1 MAKKSLKDV
10 KLNNVAQVMGCV
22 MDWEPVSRI
31 EISERSGLAP
41 STVSQAIS
49 LLMKKGVVEET
60 KEGESTGGRKPILL
74 RIKPDYGC
82 VVTLAVKRDGVIASV
97 YDLCGQLLQTKELA
111 SKMLAG
117 NRLLD
122 VLCRYVKSIQ
132 KGEEGIP
139 ARITGVGLLCQ
150 DDIPEYDLM
159 TEFTTSL
166 SSDVL
171 RMETALAASCDVR
184 VKKELL
190 NRYSLDYY
198 LRTVDAEYKNY
209 AYINLGERIRASF
222 VLNKTLVKSADDT
235 VFDISSAVLTGNY
248 AGAESGASRS
258 IMLAQELALKKLSP
272 EILSEKL
279 SQVIKSALLF
289 FPVRDVFIGGQ
300 AEHLD
305 KIVEMVAQKFPLNPV
320 IRKLGAERKD
330 IGGVFAHQIWME
342 NYKYLVETF

>member
-82 VVTLAVKRDGVIASV
+82 VVTLAVKRDGVTASV

-132 KGEEGIP
+132 KGG
-139 ARITGVGLLCQ
+139 RRH
-150 DDIPEYDLM
+150 
-159 TEFTTSL
+159 
-166 SSDVL
+166 SSQNH
-171 RMETALAASCDVR
+171 RGGAALP
-184 VKKELL
+184 
-190 NRYSLDYY
+190 
-198 LRTVDAEYKNY
+198 
-209 AYINLGERIRASF
+209 G
-222 VLNKTLVKSADDT
+222 
-235 VFDISSAVLTGNY
+235 
-248 AGAESGASRS
+248 
-258 IMLAQELALKKLSP
+258 
-272 EILSEKL
+272 
-279 SQVIKSALLF
+279 
-289 FPVRDVFIGGQ
+289 
-300 AEHLD
+300 
-305 KIVEMVAQKFPLNPV
+305 
-320 IRKLGAERKD
+320 
-330 IGGVFAHQIWME
+330 
-342 NYKYLVETF
+342 

>member
-1 MAKKSLKDV
+1 
-10 KLNNVAQVMGCV
+10 
-22 MDWEPVSRI
+22 
-31 EISERSGLAP
+31 
-41 STVSQAIS
+41 
-49 LLMKKGVVEET
+49 
-60 KEGESTGGRKPILL
+60 
-74 RIKPDYGC
+74 
-82 VVTLAVKRDGVIASV
+82 
-97 YDLCGQLLQTKELA
+97 
-111 SKMLAG
+111 
-117 NRLLD
+117 
-122 VLCRYVKSIQ
+122 
-132 KGEEGIP
+132 
-139 ARITGVGLLCQ
+139 
-150 DDIPEYDLM
+150 M

-209 AYINLGERIRASF
+209 AYINLGERITASF